1 MLEKIF
7 LFLLL
12 KLPEEIS
19 HNIGIFLLKYNLIP
33 HRKKILS
40 NSIKTKL
47 FNFKL
52 SHPVGL
58 AAGFDKNAEALP
70 GLLKQNFSFIEIG
83 TVTPLPQT
91 GNPKPRVFRLLDEKS
106 IVNKLGFPNIGSLK
120 IFENINKIR
129 KFHALGLEPLI
140 GVNIGYNK
148 NTELPLKDYE
158 KCFDIFSSVADYIT
172 INVSSPN
179 TPGLRNLQLKN
190 NLAPLLQKISKK
202 RELYFKKNKRKIP
215 LALKIAPDLS
225 KSDLKSIVTLIK
237 KYKIEGII
245 ATNTSLNKKLIK
257 NKSFDK
263 LQGGISGNALY
274 TYSNNTLEQLQAL
287 SKGKFE
293 VIGVGGIDSGKK
305 VLEKLKLG
313 ANAVQLYSSLVYNGI
328 SIIDK
333 IILDLNFLSKKVKE
347 VDD

>member
-12 KLPEEIS
+12 KLPEEMS
-19 HNIGIFLLKYNLIP
+19 HSIAIFLLKYNLVP
-33 HRKKILS
+33 SKKKLNT

-47 FNFKL
+47 FNFRL

-83 TVTPLPQT
+83 TVTPLPQA
-91 GNPKPRVFRLLDEKS
+91 GNSKPRVLRLLDEKS
-106 IVNKLGFPNIGSLK
+106 IVNKLGFPNLGSSK
-120 IFENINKIR
+120 IFNNINKIR
-129 KFHALGLEPLI
+129 NFHYLGMEPLI
-140 GVNIGYNK
+140 GVNIGCNK
-148 NTELPLKDYE
+148 NTKSPLKDYE
-158 KCFDIFSSVADYIT
+158 ECFGIFSSVADYIT

-179 TPGLRNLQLKN
+179 TPGLRKLQLKS
-190 NLAPLLQKISKK
+190 NLDPLLKKISKK
-202 RELYFKKNKRKIP
+202 RDLYFKKYKRNIP

-225 KSDLKSIVTLIK
+225 KSDLNNIIISMQ
-237 KYKIEGII
+237 KYNIEGII

-257 NKSFDK
+257 NEEFLK

-274 TYSNNTLEQLQAL
+274 TYSNNILKQLQQL
-287 SKGKFE
+287 PKGKIE
-293 VIGVGGIDSGKK
+293 IIGVGGIDNGKK
-305 VLEKLKLG
+305 VLEKITLG
-313 ANAVQLYSSLVYNGI
+313 ASAVQLYSSLVYNGI

-333 IILDLNFLSKKVKE
+333 IILDLINLSKKVKKFN
-347 VDD
+347 D

>member
-1 MLEKIF
+1 MYNKIRSLIF
-7 LFLLL
+7 KLDPETAHNLAIQTL
-12 KLPEEIS
+12 KL
-19 HNIGIFLLKYNLIP
+19 NKFNK
-33 HRKKILS
+33 RKKER
-40 NSIKTKL
+40 NK
-47 FNFKL
+47 KL
-52 SHPVGL
+52 SSEIFGKQVDNPIGL

-202 RELYFKKNKRKIP
+202 RELYFRNHKRKIP

-225 KSDLKSIVTLIK
+225 ESDLKNIVTLIK